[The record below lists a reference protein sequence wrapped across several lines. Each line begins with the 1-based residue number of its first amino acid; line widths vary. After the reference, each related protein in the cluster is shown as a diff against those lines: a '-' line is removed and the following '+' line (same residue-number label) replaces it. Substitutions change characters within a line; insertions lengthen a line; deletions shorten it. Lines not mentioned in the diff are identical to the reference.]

1 MAHRL
6 GTVFL
11 CCAALLVITLSA
23 QDRQIGGVGITIYED
38 INFKGRNATVRDAIP
53 DLTRS
58 GLFRQISSLRV
69 TPGELWEGCEDR
81 QLPGALPG
89 VFSLRVRFAQSDLER
104 PDRVVA
110 PSTRWELDRGEYRRE
125 ASMIFVRHSLIGIS
139 IVLCATL
146 VSAAHSAIAQGVV
159 MQRNVSL
166 SMAKAIAEATVA
178 ECKSK
183 GFNTSA
189 VVVDRAGQ
197 VLVILRDE
205 SASPQTTE
213 MARRKAYTARM
224 FRTTTLEFQKRT
236 ANDPALAPQRDVAD
250 ILALGGGVP
259 IQIGTE
265 TIGGVGSSGSSQE
278 TDDACAKAGVAKVA
292 DLLK

>member
-1 MAHRL
+1 
-6 GTVFL
+6 
-11 CCAALLVITLSA
+11 
-23 QDRQIGGVGITIYED
+23 
-38 INFKGRNATVRDAIP
+38 
-53 DLTRS
+53 
-58 GLFRQISSLRV
+58 
-69 TPGELWEGCEDR
+69 
-81 QLPGALPG
+81 
-89 VFSLRVRFAQSDLER
+89 
-104 PDRVVA
+104 
-110 PSTRWELDRGEYRRE
+110 
-125 ASMIFVRHSLIGIS
+125 MIFVRHSLIGIS
-139 IVLCATL
+139 VVLCATL

-205 SASPQTTE
+205 SASPQTAE

-236 ANDPALAPQRDVAD
+236 ANDPTLAPQRDVAD

-259 IQIGTE
+259 IQIGNE

-278 TDDACAKAGVAKVA
+278 MDDACAKAGVAKVA
-292 DLLK
+292 DLLKQERATP